1 MKVAFLVND
10 LQLSGGVGVV
20 VQHARQLSTIEDWDV
35 TLVLVRERGG
45 PELARL

>member
-10 LQLSGGVGVV
+10 LALSGGMGVV
-20 VQHARQLSTIEDWDV
+20 VQHASRLSQLPDWDV
-35 TLVLVRERGG
+35 TLVLVRDQEG

>member
-20 VQHARQLSTIEDWDV
+20 VQHARQLSRSRAGT
-35 TLVLVRERGG
+35 
-45 PELARL
+45 